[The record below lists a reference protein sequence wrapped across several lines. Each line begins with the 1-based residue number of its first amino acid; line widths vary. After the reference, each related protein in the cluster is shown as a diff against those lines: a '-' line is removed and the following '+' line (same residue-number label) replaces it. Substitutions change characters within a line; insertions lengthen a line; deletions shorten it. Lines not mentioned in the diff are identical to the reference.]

1 MDMNDWVLGTLI
13 HQRLDDIRTQ
23 TRRMRLAATLRP
35 RRQPLRTV
43 LGLALTHIGRA
54 TGRPTPDAAES
65 VRAATSRARGG
76 SARAGWSARGGV
88 EDPLYV
94 RSKELA

>member
-43 LGLALTHIGRA
+43 LGLALTYIGRA
-54 TGRPTPDAAES
+54 TGRPTQDAAES
-65 VRAATSRARGG
+65 GRVATVRARGG